1 MLDVGLLQSPQGK
14 LHVMGFLLRNC
25 TFRMMLQIIQL
36 TLIAMN
42 FCWLTSPLD
51 LFLQGKNNLPLLN
64 IGFVKH

>member
-1 MLDVGLLQSPQGK
+1 
-14 LHVMGFLLRNC
+14 
-25 TFRMMLQIIQL
+25 MMLQIIQL